1 MKLQNVRAIFLKQTV
16 ETSIKLKMIET
27 DKLSLFFSNEF
38 PFNKEGLAEFANTF
52 VKKFYKKGE
61 VILKVL
67 KIGKDWKSI
76 DDKQLN
82 ALFDLLI
89 VKFHNVV
96 DKS

>member
-38 PFNKEGLAEFANTF
+38 PFNKDGLAEFVNTF